1 MWKNLDRS
9 LTSMSSWNEEA
20 CVLVGH
26 GQVAACGWIPR
37 AQVEV
42 AHLFPGGIWVGWR
55 EPDPWRGSW
64 AFPGEGH
71 WVGTR
76 HFGRRRRSVAGAGV
90 RGDRRGK
97 VFSELGSRKRMRA
110 GRAPSN
116 LMPGLL
122 SLLPRLAP
130 HPSGPRNCLSPRK
143 GVDLGGAASWG
154 SLSCSHIL
162 SQRVCEGWGGL
173 GPA

>member
-1 MWKNLDRS
+1 MWLDSESTGRGCPP
-9 LTSMSSWNEEA
+9 LPWGDM
-20 CVLVGH
+20 
-26 GQVAACGWIPR
+26 
-37 AQVEV
+37 
-42 AHLFPGGIWVGWR
+42 GGLEGTRPLAGLLGI
-55 EPDPWRGSW
+55 
-64 AFPGEGH
+64 PGEGH

-76 HFGRRRRSVAGAGV
+76 HFGRRRRRSVAGAGV